1 MLPYCLKFE
10 KIEKVKIQKFN
21 RQKFEVC
28 DSKKLKF
35 IKEQETSGLL
45 SSFEIKTPLSS
56 IPLLGPLLKS
66 IKQVTSRY
74 KINEIAN

>member
-1 MLPYCLKFE
+1 M
-10 KIEKVKIQKFN
+10 
-21 RQKFEVC
+21 C